1 MIEFNTIQNHLFT
14 TPVWESMITGVDN
27 QPIKE
32 YAHKLRDK
40 YPGVK
45 ISNRGGWHSQEL
57 DQPLPKSLD
66 DFIKD
71 LTEFLNNYCAQWT
84 GINDLILGNWWINI
98 NGKYNYN
105 TQHDHQNAILSA
117 VYYVEVLANNTGD
130 LVLHRE
136 DTSRY
141 YLSSR
146 YRKNNTHFS
155 SQVYTMKPTCG
166 KLIVFPAWTKHSVEM
181 NNSDTERISIA
192 FNFVEPH

>member
-27 QPIKE
+27 QSIKE

-40 YPGVK
+40 YPGAK

-66 DFIKD
+66 NLIKD

-84 GINDLILGNWWINI
+84 GINDLTLGNWWINI

-105 TQHDHQNAILSA
+105 AQHDHQNAILSA

-141 YLSSR
+141 YLGSR
-146 YRKNNTHFS
+146 YRKKNTHFS
-155 SQVYTMKPTCG
+155 SQVYTTKPTCG
-166 KLIVFPAWTKHSVEM
+166 KLVVFPAWTKHSVEM

-192 FNFVEPH
+192 FNFVEPQ